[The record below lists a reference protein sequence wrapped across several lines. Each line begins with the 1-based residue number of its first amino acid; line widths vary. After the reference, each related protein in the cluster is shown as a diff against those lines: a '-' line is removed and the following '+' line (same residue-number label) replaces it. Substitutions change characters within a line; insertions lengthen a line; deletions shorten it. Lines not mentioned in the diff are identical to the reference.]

1 MDHDIIKYL
10 RDHNPTVRLLRLDN
24 APLIISFL
32 FQEFKKNNRIVIS
45 NTQLITGLSDYLY
58 NLKQSY
64 GEDAYPGTAQNYL
77 DKWSND
83 GFLRKYYTPNSDE
96 PVFELTP
103 ATEKALDWIKDLD
116 KKEFVGTES
125 RLLKIFDI
133 LKEIVYKSSDD
144 PDIRLEELERQ
155 KQDIEREIEK
165 IQSGNIDRLNETQIK
180 ERFFDFHDTARKL
193 LSDFRQIEYNFR
205 ELDRSVREKQV
216 NSNLKKGKLL
226 EDIFKVQDLI
236 WDTDQGRSFKAFWEF
251 LMSRHKQD
259 ELSELIEAVVNLPE
273 IQKVK
278 QDDFIER
285 IKVNLIDAGDKVNK
299 TNHHLIEQLRKYL
312 DDRTYLENKR
322 IVEIIV
328 GIKSLAIQVKD
339 NPPKNRDFL
348 LLDDRPGIELIME
361 RPLFNVRK
369 NTEIKN
375 IEFEEGYAGSIDTD
389 ALYKQLYIDQEELK
403 IKIREMLKFN
413 SQVTLKQITEIYPVE
428 KGLSEIITYLNIAS
442 KDKKSFI
449 DDTVI
454 EKITIS
460 NKETN
465 KYFEIQV
472 PQVIFCK

>member
-32 FQEFKKNNRIVIS
+32 FHEFKKNNKIVIS
-45 NTQLITGLSDYLY
+45 STQLITSLSDYLY
-58 NLKQSY
+58 NLRQNY
-64 GEDAYPGTAQNYL
+64 GEDTYPGTAQNYL

-83 GFLRKYYTPNSDE
+83 GFLRKYYTPSSDE

-133 LKEIVYKSSDD
+133 LKEIVYKSSSD
-144 PDIRLEELERQ
+144 PKKRLDELERQ
-155 KQDIEREIEK
+155 KQEIEREIEK
-165 IQSGNIDRLNETQIK
+165 IQSGNIDTLNETQIK
-180 ERFFDFHDTARKL
+180 ERFFDMHDTARKL

-216 NSNLKKGKLL
+216 NSTLKKGKLL
-226 EDIFKVQDLI
+226 DDIFKVQDLI

-251 LMSRHKQD
+251 LMSRQKQD
-259 ELSELIEAVVNLPE
+259 ELSDLVETVVNLPE

-312 DDRTYLENKR
+312 DDKAYLENKR
-322 IVEIIV
+322 IVEIIM

-339 NPPKNRDFL
+339 NPPRNKEFL
-348 LLDDRPGIELIME
+348 FLDDRPGIELIME
-361 RPLFNVRK
+361 RPLFNIRK
-369 NTEIKN
+369 NPEIKS
-375 IEFEEGYAGSIDTD
+375 IKFEEGYADSIDTD

-403 IKIREMLKFN
+403 IKIRELLKFN
-413 SQVTLKQITEIYPVE
+413 SQVTLKQITDIFPVE
-428 KGLSEIITYLNIAS
+428 KGLSEIITYLSIAS
-442 KDKKSFI
+442 KDRKSVI
-449 DDTVI
+449 DDTVM

-460 NKETN
+460 NRETN

-472 PQVIFCK
+472 PQIIFCK